1 MQNWG
6 GCMYDVYQAL
16 LPLIFAECVHLFYT
30 GWYLHTF
37 EKSTCTHS
45 SPSIRT
51 FPRVPLQCWSGWWW
65 PFVVLLRL
73 VMSSLPS
80 TPLLPAVSYFCLDTV
95 GVVWTLSGMHSV
107 GSISSLNMCFQFLAL
122 GTHWGMIFI
131 LDHTGNN
138 IRDKEIMAVSVQ
150 STHLS
155 LSARLYVSL

>member
-51 FPRVPLQCWSGWWW
+51 FPKVVIETIPVLVWLMMTRCC
-65 PFVVLLRL
+65 PFKAGHVKSSFNTSITCSVLLLFGYCRCCVDIVWDAFSWL
-73 VMSSLPS
+73 DIISKHVFSVSRPGH
-80 TPLLPAVSYFCLDTV
+80 PL
-95 GVVWTLSGMHSV
+95 
-107 GSISSLNMCFQFLAL
+107 
-122 GTHWGMIFI
+122 
-131 LDHTGNN
+131 GNDLHPGPH
-138 IRDKEIMAVSVQ
+138 RQ
-150 STHLS
+150 QHP
-155 LSARLYVSL
+155 R